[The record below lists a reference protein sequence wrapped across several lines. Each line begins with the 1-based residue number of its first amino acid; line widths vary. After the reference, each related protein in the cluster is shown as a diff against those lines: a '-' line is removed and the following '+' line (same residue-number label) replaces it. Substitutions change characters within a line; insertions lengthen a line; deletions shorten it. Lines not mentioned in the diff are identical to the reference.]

1 MWLKRRSTGCAVARN
16 NGEENVI
23 PMKKKKWIWIGLAV
37 VLLIAILAA
46 NMAGQANKKGVAVQ
60 LARVRNEDVTSRV
73 RAPGK
78 IEPKT
83 QVKISADI
91 MGKVTQLAVKE
102 GDHVRKGQLLLQLD
116 ATQRR
121 ADDTQARAALTAAR
135 ARKHEA
141 DARFRVVAANHVR
154 QKALFE
160 QKLLSQAEWDR
171 ATDAYETA
179 HGAALT
185 AAEEVTR
192 AQAAVSASADNL
204 GKTRIV
210 APFDGVV
217 SALYVEA
224 GEIVIMGTMNNAGT
238 QILTVS
244 DLSRMLVRADVDETD
259 VVDVRIGQKARITV
273 DALPDTS
280 FEGTVTE
287 IGNTAKRNEMGG
299 AIEGQTNF
307 EVKVVFDQSVPEVRP
322 GMTADV
328 EIETATHQKTI
339 AVPIQ
344 AVVVRTERELER
356 AEKKAG
362 GKNKEKKRN
371 RSDAIAAED
380 DTVGQKDKEI
390 TGLFVMRDGV
400 AKFVPVRTGIA
411 SETMIEV
418 FGGLKPGESVVA
430 GPYKALRELK
440 PNQKVRQESAG
451 PRGKK
456 A

>member
-1 MWLKRRSTGCAVARN
+1 
-16 NGEENVI
+16 
-23 PMKKKKWIWIGLAV
+23 MKKKTWIWIGLAV
-37 VLLIAILAA
+37 IVLVAIVVA
-46 NMAGQANKKGVAVQ
+46 NMAGQANKKGVPVQ
-60 LARVRNEDVTSRV
+60 LARIRVEDITSRV

-91 MGKVTQLAVKE
+91 MGKVTNLAVKE

-116 ATQRR
+116 PTQRQ
-121 ADDTQARAALTAAR
+121 ADLSQARAALASAL

-141 DARFRVVAANHVR
+141 DATFKVAESNHTR
-154 QKALFE
+154 QRSLYE
-160 QKLLSQAEWDR
+160 QKLLSNAEWDN
-171 ATDAYETA
+171 ATSAYE
-179 HGAALT
+179 AARSAAQT
-185 AAEEVTR
+185 AAEEVNR
-192 AQAAVSASADNL
+192 ASSVLSASTDNL
-204 GKTRIV
+204 GKTRFV

-217 SALYVEA
+217 SALYVEQ

-244 DLSRMLVRADVDETD
+244 DLSRMLVKADVDETD
-259 VVDVRIGQKARITV
+259 VVDVRIGQKAKITV
-273 DALPDTS
+273 DAMPDTS
-280 FEGTVTE
+280 FVGTVTE
-287 IGNTAKRNEMGG
+287 IGNTAKRNEVG
-299 AIEGQTNF
+299 AVEGQTNF
-307 EVKVVFDQSVPEVRP
+307 EVKVVFDQTVPEVRP

-328 EIETATHQKTI
+328 EIETATHGRST

-362 GKNKEKKRN
+362 GRTAVKEKKRG
-371 RSDAIAAED
+371 RSDAVAAED
-380 DTVGQKDKEI
+380 DTVGRKEKEI

-418 FGGLKPGESVVA
+418 FGDMKPGESVVA

-440 PNQKVRQESAG
+440 PNQKVRQEAAA
-451 PRGKK
+451 RARKT
-456 A
+456 